1 MPGTPHYPK
10 GIGDAFKELR
20 QQIREGRTAGQSR
33 VPFTTIK
40 DGRITLIGDDQTI
53 AKFGYLGQIAGED
66 IWGLEIWR
74 ADGTEALRIFSSV
87 SGDNTYMALSD
98 RSGNFIFSDDG
109 ISEQGIARPYLAVP
123 FAPAGDPTTST
134 PSSNTSGTFTT
145 VSEAWFPKQQP
156 RMQIYYSQ
164 RTTSTTGQIQVV
176 DRNGTVLAGPVSTAL
191 GASSGFSFGPFAV
204 PGNFLDTTYIGVQTR
219 VASGA
224 GAVGLFVNGAYGIQ
238 S

>member
-1 MPGTPHYPK
+1 MPGTPNYPK
-10 GIGDAFKELR
+10 DMGDVVKEMQ
-20 QQIREGRTAGQSR
+20 QQIRDARTSGQSR
-33 VPFTTIK
+33 VPFDRIV
-40 DGRITLIGDDQTI
+40 DGRLTVLDGAVEIVKLG
-53 AKFGYLGQIAGED
+53 KLGQIAGED
-66 IWGLEIWR
+66 IWGMVIRR
-74 ADGTEALRIFSSV
+74 ANNTEALRIFSSD
-87 SGDNTYMALSD
+87 SGNNTYMALSD
-98 RSGNFIFSDDG
+98 QSGNFIFSDDG
-109 ISEQGIARPYLAVP
+109 ISGQGIARPYLGVP

-134 PSSNTSGTFTT
+134 PSSNTSGTFAT

-176 DRNGTVLAGPVSTAL
+176 DRNGAVLAGPVSTAL

-204 PGNFLDTTYIGVQTR
+204 PGNFMDTTYIGVQTR